1 MVSVGEWGGLCEI
14 HFCVRHS
21 FNWLNSLAGKIDY
34 AENKSVMAKLE
45 QGILGPFRG
54 TVGTV
59 IGYRWRDRWCMRARP
74 SHYNDRRSEA
84 QLEQRGRFKAMIQF
98 ASPAT
103 PLLRIGLRAWAAE
116 HGLTEGNAFL
126 RLNHGCFS
134 GISGDSGSS
143 GNSGGSGVSGG
154 IDFAG
159 LRFSW
164 GHLPGIVGGAAERV
178 DAERVRVRWE
188 RGLGR
193 GADWVHVYA
202 YCPAAGRGMAVA
214 RVERSRKG
222 AEFVL
227 PADFAGEEVHLWA
240 FVENAEGVV
249 SPTLYLAFSDGAT
262 GAGREEGA
270 CPMAGSDG
278 KDGRLFGG
286 AESKEVS
293 VALVGH
299 PAVLIE
305 EG

>member
-1 MVSVGEWGGLCEI
+1 
-14 HFCVRHS
+14 
-21 FNWLNSLAGKIDY
+21 
-34 AENKSVMAKLE
+34 MAKIE

-134 GISGDSGSS
+134 GISGG
-143 GNSGGSGVSGG
+143 SGGSEVSGG

-159 LRFSW
+159 LRFSL
-164 GHLPGIVGGAAERV
+164 GSLPGLTGGVARRV
-178 DAERVRVRWE
+178 DALTVSVGWE

-193 GADWVHVYA
+193 GADRVHVYA
-202 YCPAAGRGMAVA
+202 YCLAAGWGLAVA
-214 RVERSRKG
+214 DVARG
-222 AEFVL
+222 AKQAQFTL
-227 PADFAGEEVHLWA
+227 PQEFAGEEVHLWA
-240 FVENAEGVV
+240 FAVNAEGVA
-249 SPTLYLAFSDGAT
+249 SATCYLGFEDKGLEDKKDKKNKVENPENQERTENLEIT
-262 GAGREEGA
+262 GLRTQHAASLQEPA
-270 CPMAGSDG
+270 ANKPLQLSLD
-278 KDGRLFGG
+278 FG
-286 AESKEVS
+286 
-293 VALVGH
+293 
-299 PAVLIE
+299 
-305 EG
+305 